1 MSAFIRRRRRDSGAA
16 AVEFAL
22 VLPILVLLVFGII
35 QFGHLFN
42 QWQQLEHATREGA
55 RWASLQNSTAAVK
68 STVKAAAPTLGL
80 TDADITIT
88 PANPTGLAL
97 GTPVT
102 VVSRVVVPV
111 FTPGLLGMGPTVTL
125 TARATQRSE

>member
-1 MSAFIRRRRRDSGAA
+1 MHRWGQDDRGAA

-22 VLPILVLLVFGII
+22 VLPILVLLLFGII

-55 RWASLQNSTAAVK
+55 RWASLQNSAGAVRT
-68 STVKAAAPTLGL
+68 TVMAAAPTLGL
-80 TDADITIT
+80 AAGDITL
-88 PANPTGLAL
+88 NPVDPVGLPL

-102 VVSRVVVPV
+102 VTSRVVVPV
-111 FTPGLLGMGPTVTL
+111 FTPGLFPGLGPNVTL
-125 TARATQRSE
+125 TASATQRSE

>member
-1 MSAFIRRRRRDSGAA
+1 MNREGQGDSGAA

-22 VLPILVLLVFGII
+22 VLPILVLLLFGIV

-55 RWASLQNSTAAVK
+55 RWASMQNSAGAVR
-68 STVKAAAPTLGL
+68 STVMAAAPTLNLAVG
-80 TDADITIT
+80 DISIS
-88 PANPTGLAL
+88 PANPVGLPL

-102 VVSRVVVPV
+102 VTSRLVVPV
-111 FTPGLLGMGPTVTL
+111 FTPGLFGMGPTVPL
-125 TARATQRSE
+125 TASATQRSE